1 MSKIAI
7 KLYGREY
14 QVNCGPGEEDRL
26 KEIVNFVE
34 AKMGEISGRVG
45 NTTEPR
51 LLMLTCLLL
60 ADELIESRRQS
71 EQNAVEN
78 EELLVAAV
86 THLQERVTQIA
97 SQIGHA

>member
-1 MSKIAI
+1 MAKVGI
-7 KLYGREY
+7 KLYNREY

-26 KEIVNFVE
+26 EDIVRFVE
-34 AKMGEISGRVG
+34 SKMEGIADRVG

-60 ADELIESRRQS
+60 ADELIESRR
-71 EQNAVEN
+71 EAEKNTIEN

-86 THLQERVTQIA
+86 THLQERVMQITA
-97 SQIGHA
+97 QIGHA